1 MVRNSTSGARVEGN
15 MNNASRVHYIFEA
28 TMDGR
33 LTEQG
38 RLERINRHVGV
49 RNDGTGCLPLPFEVT
64 MLFLTMHT
72 TNVMISAFKNVD
84 VTLRLAT
91 IK

>member
-1 MVRNSTSGARVEGN
+1 

-38 RLERINRHVGV
+38 RLERINRHVRV
-49 RNDGTGCLPLPFEVT
+49 RNDGTGCLPHAEERVVVGSDRGGSPL
-64 MLFLTMHT
+64 
-72 TNVMISAFKNVD
+72 
-84 VTLRLAT
+84 
-91 IK
+91 